1 MEAAAFRPTDIGS
14 IEWGFSPGTNKG
26 RASVPY
32 FFGALRGTTGLRV
45 LRYFEEAVMKKLIAV
60 AMLLLSTL
68 AFAKG
73 DSDPKPELLAM
84 LDNFLAAASHSPASA
99 EDKKIFND
107 FFADDVI
114 YTRAAG
120 VVITKADIMK
130 SLDERPTAKEPAATY
145 SSQDVTVHSYGDV
158 AIVAFKL
165 VQKLADGT
173 TKEFRNTGTFITR
186 SHRWQVIAWQATAIP
201 SQPASPKEMNK
212 K

>member
-1 MEAAAFRPTDIGS
+1 
-14 IEWGFSPGTNKG
+14 
-26 RASVPY
+26 
-32 FFGALRGTTGLRV
+32 
-45 LRYFEEAVMKKLIAV
+45 MKKLIAI

-84 LDNFLAAASHSPASA
+84 LDNFLAAASHSPASP

-120 VVITKADIMK
+120 MVITKADIMK

-158 AIVAFKL
+158 AIIAFRL

-173 TKEFRNTGTFITR
+173 ATEFRNTGTFITR
-186 SHRWQVIAWQATAIP
+186 NHRWQVIGWQATPIP
-201 SQPASPKEMNK
+201 ANENAK